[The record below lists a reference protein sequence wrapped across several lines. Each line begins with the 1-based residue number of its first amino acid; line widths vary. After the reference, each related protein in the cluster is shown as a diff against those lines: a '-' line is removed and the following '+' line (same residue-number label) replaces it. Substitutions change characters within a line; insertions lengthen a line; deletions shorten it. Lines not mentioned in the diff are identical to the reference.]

1 MNKTISLVILAAG
14 ILLTIFGIAASGS
27 FSSDVSQFFT
37 GAPTNKAIWM
47 LVGGV
52 LVAVVGMAGLWRGS
66 KAS

>member
-1 MNKTISLVILAAG
+1 
-14 ILLTIFGIAASGS
+14 LLTIFGIAASGS

-52 LVAVVGMAGLWRGS
+52 LVAVVGMAGLWWGS

>member
-1 MNKTISLVILAAG
+1 MTKTISLAILAAG

-52 LVAVVGMAGLWRGS
+52 LVSVIGMAGLWWGS

>member
-1 MNKTISLVILAAG
+1 MNKTISLVTLAAG
-14 ILLTIFGIAASGS
+14 ILLTIFGIAASES

-52 LVAVVGMAGLWRGS
+52 LAAVVGMAGLWRGS